1 MKFPLEWLSEYAKTT
16 NTQDELGDIFTY
28 LEFMQD
34 GPIKDN
40 VIDLEVR
47 QNRPDALSVIGLATE
62 LSSKIN
68 SELKYPQQNDTV
80 QFTKPN
86 LLIDPQTKDQIK
98 RFTAVKISGIKVSD
112 SPDYIV
118 KRLTKSGI
126 RAVNNVVDITNY
138 VMLEYGIPM
147 HVFDADKLTENG
159 KITLRMGKEGDT
171 LETWLGE
178 IVNIKNT
185 DIVITNS
192 EKKVVSI
199 GGITGEKNSGASKN
213 TNNIILEVANYDETL
228 IRRSSL
234 QHNLL
239 TDAANRHTKILPSD
253 MVEIAIRRACF
264 LITEI
269 CGGEI
274 ITAEDFYPIKQVRS
288 EISFK
293 VSEINRLSGIN
304 IEKNKITEI
313 LTNLRYAIID
323 QTETNLNLI
332 SPAHRTDVTQSVD
345 VIEDLLRIY
354 DYDKIPEQPINLA
367 PPINSTPKIYLYE
380 DKVRDLLVQMGLE
393 EHITE
398 PLLKADDN
406 TTRVILEN
414 SLNSKKNSLRIS
426 VQETLKPVINNY
438 IKHKKNDIKIF
449 EIGKIYQKIDAE
461 FSETSVIGAIILTSN
476 SYKTAKGILDL
487 LFLDLVGV
495 NNYHLNRTDDKKNI
509 TLMVKEMQVGFI
521 KNTSKDSIY
530 FEIDLEK
537 LINID
542 TTNNQS
548 LITKIPFEHEQI
560 FNLVVQKQVLYSEI
574 VKIISSVVSEKDNVN
589 ILSNFIEEYTDTV
602 MEKLNKKSYLISLK
616 IQSLVDPVSKDDFK
630 PIKEK
635 ALELLKNNLNIEL
648 K

>member
-1 MKFPLEWLSEYAKTT
+1 MKFPLEWLSEYTKIT
-16 NTQDELGDIFTY
+16 NTNKEIGDIFTY

-34 GPIKDN
+34 GPIKDDI
-40 VIDLEVR
+40 IDLEVR

-86 LLIDPQTKDQIK
+86 LLIDPQTNDQIK
-98 RFTAVKISGIKVSD
+98 RFIAVKISGIKVSD

-118 KRLTKSGI
+118 QRLTKSGI
-126 RAVNNVVDITNY
+126 RVVNNVVDITNY

-171 LETWLGE
+171 LETWIGE
-178 IVNIKNT
+178 IINIKNT

-199 GGITGEKNSGASKN
+199 CGITGEKNSGASKN
-213 TNNIILEVANYDETL
+213 TNNIILEAANYDETL

-239 TDAANRHTKILPSD
+239 TDAANRHNKILPSD

-264 LITEI
+264 LITEV

-293 VSEINRLSGIN
+293 ISEINRLSGIN

-313 LTNLRYAIID
+313 LTNLRYEIID
-323 QTETNLNLI
+323 QTETNLNVI
-332 SPAHRTDVTQSVD
+332 SPRHRTDVTQSVD

-354 DYDKIPEQPINLA
+354 GYDKIPEQPINLA

-414 SLNSKKNSLRIS
+414 SLNSEKNSLRIS
-426 VQETLKPVINNY
+426 VVETLKPVINNY

-476 SYKTAKGILDL
+476 SYKTAKGIIDL

-495 NNYHLNRTDDKKNI
+495 NNYYLNRTDDKKNI

-560 FNLVVQKQVLYSEI
+560 FNLVVPKQVLYSEI
-574 VKIISSVVSEKDNVN
+574 VKIISSVVSEKDDVN

-616 IQSLVDPVSKDDFK
+616 IQSLVGPVSKDDFK

-635 ALELLKNNLNIEL
+635 ALELLKTNLNIEL

>member
-1 MKFPLEWLSEYAKTT
+1 
-16 NTQDELGDIFTY
+16 
-28 LEFMQD
+28 
-34 GPIKDN
+34 
-40 VIDLEVR
+40 
-47 QNRPDALSVIGLATE
+47 
-62 LSSKIN
+62 
-68 SELKYPQQNDTV
+68 
-80 QFTKPN
+80 
-86 LLIDPQTKDQIK
+86 
-98 RFTAVKISGIKVSD
+98 
-112 SPDYIV
+112 
-118 KRLTKSGI
+118 
-126 RAVNNVVDITNY
+126 
-138 VMLEYGIPM
+138 
-147 HVFDADKLTENG
+147 
-159 KITLRMGKEGDT
+159 
-171 LETWLGE
+171 
-178 IVNIKNT
+178 
-185 DIVITNS
+185 
-192 EKKVVSI
+192 
-199 GGITGEKNSGASKN
+199 
-213 TNNIILEVANYDETL
+213 
-228 IRRSSL
+228 
-234 QHNLL
+234 
-239 TDAANRHTKILPSD
+239 

>member
-1 MKFPLEWLSEYAKTT
+1 
-16 NTQDELGDIFTY
+16 
-28 LEFMQD
+28 
-34 GPIKDN
+34 
-40 VIDLEVR
+40 
-47 QNRPDALSVIGLATE
+47 
-62 LSSKIN
+62 
-68 SELKYPQQNDTV
+68 
-80 QFTKPN
+80 
-86 LLIDPQTKDQIK
+86 
-98 RFTAVKISGIKVSD
+98 
-112 SPDYIV
+112 
-118 KRLTKSGI
+118 
-126 RAVNNVVDITNY
+126 
-138 VMLEYGIPM
+138 M

-213 TNNIILEVANYDETL
+213 TNNIILEAANYDETL